1 MKQATISVT
10 VDIRANLYSRLK
22 EEAAARECTV
32 QELVLAGAKLV
43 LLKEHKPRSRR
54 VQFPLIGSDGP
65 KVSLTNEQIYDL
77 IEFP

>member
-1 MKQATISVT
+1 
-10 VDIRANLYSRLK
+10 
-22 EEAAARECTV
+22 
-32 QELVLAGAKLV
+32 
-43 LLKEHKPRSRR
+43 LKEHKPRSRR